1 MLGLGSRTAGL
12 AIEQTGIHFIGLNN
26 KSWEVRKKKFLPLL
40 PGMIVENQ
48 VADSQALL
56 DWIKQWV
63 KKEGLR
69 GSRVSLSIPPSQ
81 IIIRKMSIASTIDKQ
96 VEQLVKLEVETGL
109 YLPFENPVYDYVTT
123 EVDENES
130 HLLVFAAPRQ
140 WIQDYV
146 DVLENAGLKVNN
158 VEVSATALARSIAM
172 GHGEDF
178 TETLLIQL
186 EQSLL
191 DIYMFHEGN
200 PVFIRTI
207 NLYDLNQ
214 GSPVVGN
221 DNLGTV
227 DYMAE
232 AAATMTLEEHPEE
245 HLSPEQM
252 VEITAEISRM
262 LNFYQYS
269 LHDGSTR
276 IKNVLI
282 TGSPQVRKQLNDEL
296 VKSLTDIEIIP
307 ISLDQLSDSA
317 VPDPELN
324 HYRVAAGAALRSG
337 SAKAIDL
344 LPKEDR
350 EALLFPYVAAALV
363 GIWLLA
369 SIGTGIYYAAN
380 KGEISNGKEQIQ
392 GLQDRTTLMQ
402 VELAKLTNGG
412 TGQLDRN
419 AVIEELLK
427 HKTDAVSILDELLK
441 GLPKGAVFRDILYTQ
456 GASVALTVNVV
467 TMEDASSYLKQ
478 LRGMS
483 FVKGASIQKLTEEG
497 IAVGN
502 GSSVEMT
509 STIMYSAI
517 YQLDLS
523 AVQQQDNAVAAS
535 QGEVDSNGT
544 DQ

>member
-123 EVDENES
+123 DVDENES

-221 DNLGTV
+221 DNLGNV

-350 EALLFPYVAAALV
+350 EALLFPYVAMALV

-535 QGEVDSNGT
+535 QEEVDSNGT

>member
-12 AIEQTGIHFIGLNN
+12 AIEQTGIHYISLNN
-26 KSWEVRKKKFLPLL
+26 KSWEVRKKKFLPLP

-48 VADSQALL
+48 VADNQALL

-81 IIIRKMSIASTIDKQ
+81 VIIRKMSIASIIDKQ

-221 DNLGTV
+221 DNLGNV

-324 HYRVAAGAALRSG
+324 HYRVAAGAALRSE
-337 SAKAIDL
+337 STKAIDL

-350 EALLFPYVAAALV
+350 EALLFPYVAMALV

-441 GLPKGAVFRDILYTQ
+441 GLPKGAVFRDIMYTQ

-478 LRGMS
+478 LHGMS

>member
-56 DWIKQWV
+56 DWVKQWV

-123 EVDENES
+123 DVDENES

-186 EQSLL
+186 EKSLL

-221 DNLGTV
+221 DNLGTA

-350 EALLFPYVAAALV
+350 EALLFPYVAMALV

-502 GSSVEMT
+502 GSTVKMT

-535 QGEVDSNGT
+535 QEEVDSNGT

>member
-56 DWIKQWV
+56 DWVKQWV

-123 EVDENES
+123 DVDENES

-214 GSPVVGN
+214 GGPVVGN
-221 DNLGTV
+221 NNLGTV
-227 DYMAE
+227 EYMAE

-350 EALLFPYVAAALV
+350 EALLFPYVAMALV

-402 VELAKLTNGG
+402 VQLAKLTNGG

-502 GSSVEMT
+502 GSSVEIT

-535 QGEVDSNGT
+535 QEEVDSNGT